1 MMLDLY
7 TVILIS
13 LVLGVFIVIA
23 WQVRSFS
30 LIIISNVVAG
40 FYIFWLMHQAWLNF
54 LLTMKEISGN

>member
-1 MMLDLY
+1 M
-7 TVILIS
+7 IIS
-13 LVLGVFIVIA
+13 LLLGLFIAIA

-30 LIIISNVVAG
+30 MIIISYLATV

>member
-1 MMLDLY
+1 MMEPY
-7 TVILIS
+7 TVIIIS
-13 LVLGVFIVIA
+13 LLLGVFIAIA

-30 LIIISNVVAG
+30 MIIISKLVAG